1 MFTDDLVGKFAA
13 STDPRAGSA
22 TVLKASAM
30 HRNSTFIGI
39 RNYFRSL
46 SRQAK
51 PTVYDSRPRPHCA
64 QGLSSSATSC
74 AAAVRPKSSQYELP
88 TDVYFSENSPL
99 APSTRFDWRLR
110 ATSRCHPRHDS
121 LGKRDGVQAYMK
133 RVIPSC
139 IEVQPS
145 EPLYEEIQAYRDQ
158 CVRFFIDKHCLV
170 PSNSHS
176 FLPLL
181 NAEQA
186 EDESVLRDRLSSWSL
201 SRLREAGYTVT
212 DLYAFWIEAP
222 QIRNP
227 IACFSLGPGII
238 LPEHRFGNGTQVL
251 LSRVDPLQE
260 VPLRGTVLASNATQL
275 RIVFDQQ
282 FDVEDG
288 QWRLDVGRSNIVFER
303 MRSAISH
310 FNHDPVVLDASRS
323 PDRQFVI
330 QGTHLRH
337 VLLRSF
343 SPASTSLHQPLQAP
357 DEVEYVSRG
366 TLEHQSRDGH
376 EHGGAFK
383 DDMRIQSWA
392 RRYAHSDPIR
402 MDGDPVLDGLNET
415 QIQAVA
421 TMIGERISLVQGPP
435 GTGKTKTIVE
445 AVKVLK
451 AHFEVHHPILVCAYT
466 NAAVDNLVEGFA
478 GAHLKPLRVGFR
490 GKIRDSL
497 TKHTLDY
504 KLDQHPLKSKVDKVL
519 GEKGVIEK
527 KRLDLTKRI
536 EAIQRAPT
544 TRAAGRLDQMRS
556 ALLAQERQ
564 SMAISARL
572 YAIHQEM
579 LRDITADADVICTTC
594 ITSASVALNVLDF
607 PVVFLDEASMS
618 TEPAS
623 LIPLMKGAQHV
634 ALIGDHKQLPP
645 VIASREAQLKGL
657 GTSLFERL
665 TEEGVVPSIMLDV
678 QYRMHP
684 SISQFPS
691 LEFYNLSLRDG
702 TVDALGNI
710 SPNLLP
716 PLSSHLPVDELT
728 GYQMPVVFLDHG
740 GSETAKDRS
749 RVNWNEAQIVCS
761 VVEDLLLKNEYLRG
775 EDVGIIAPYVAQV
788 SLLTRLLNSDE
799 KYRKR
804 FSTTLGD
811 HRKLQLHNIDIKTVD
826 GFEGREKEVIIFSTV
841 RNNPSGQIGFLA
853 DRRRLNVGLTR
864 AKRGLFIIGSISTLK
879 ESKVTKGR
887 SGKADFVPTPC
898 GGRGSEAWKRYTQY
912 LVEQRMVLQL
922 TGDRLHKALYGNM
935 RVPLG
940 VYDIPYLH

>member
-1 MFTDDLVGKFAA
+1 MHNACSLSITSRGTRLL
-13 STDPRAGSA
+13 TSA
-22 TVLKASAM
+22 L

-39 RNYFRSL
+39 RNYFKSL
-46 SRQAK
+46 STQAK
-51 PTVYDSRPRPHCA
+51 PTAYDSRPGPSRT
-64 QGLSSSATSC
+64 QSFSSSATSH
-74 AAAVRPKSSQYELP
+74 AAAARPKPSQYELP

-110 ATSRCHPRHDS
+110 ATSRNHRRPDS
-121 LGKRDGVQAYMK
+121 LGKRDSAQGYTK
-133 RVIPSC
+133 RVLPSS
-139 IEVQPS
+139 IEVQPG
-145 EPLYEEIQAYRDQ
+145 EPLHEEIQAYCDR
-158 CVRFFIDKHCLV
+158 
-170 PSNSHS
+170 

-186 EDESVLRDRLSSWSL
+186 EDESVLRNRLSSWSL
-201 SRLREAGYTVT
+201 SRLREEGYTVT
-212 DLYAFWIEAP
+212 DLYAFWVEGP
-222 QIRNP
+222 QFRNP

-238 LPEHRFGNGTQVL
+238 LPEHRFENGTQVL
-251 LSRVDPLQE
+251 LSRLDPLQE
-260 VPLRGTVLASNATQL
+260 VPLRGTVMASNATQL
-275 RIVFDQQ
+275 RIVFDQK
-282 FDVEDG
+282 FDIEEG
-288 QWRLDVGRSNIVFER
+288 LWRLDVGRSNIIFER
-303 MRSAISH
+303 MRAAILH
-310 FNHDPVVLDASRS
+310 FNHDPAELVASQQ
-323 PDRQFVI
+323 PDRQFVL
-330 QGTHLRH
+330 QGTHLRD

-343 SPASTSLHQPLQAP
+343 STASTSLHQPLQAP
-357 DEVEYVSRG
+357 DEVEYVPHE
-366 TLEHQSRDGH
+366 TLEHQSRDEH

-392 RRYAHSDPIR
+392 RRYAQPNPIE
-402 MDGDPVLDGLNET
+402 MDGDPVLDRLNAT
-415 QIQAVA
+415 QIRAVA
-421 TMIGERISLVQGPP
+421 MMIGERISLVQGPP

-445 AVKVLK
+445 AVNVLK

-466 NAAVDNLVEGFA
+466 NAAVDNLVEGLA
-478 GAHLKPLRVGFR
+478 GAGLKPLRIGFR
-490 GKIRDSL
+490 GKVKDSL
-497 TKHTLDY
+497 TEHTLDY
-504 KLDQHPLKSKVDKVL
+504 KLDRHLFKSTVDRL
-519 GEKGVIEK
+519 LEEKRVAEK
-527 KRLDLTKRI
+527 KRTDLTKRI
-536 EAIQRAPT
+536 EAMQRAPT
-544 TRAAGRLDQMRS
+544 TRATWRLDQMRS

-564 SMAISARL
+564 SMAIAAKL

-579 LRDITADADVICTTC
+579 LRDLTAGSDVICTTC

-634 ALIGDHKQLPP
+634 SLIGDHKQLPP

-665 TEEGVVPSIMLDV
+665 TEEGVVSSIMLDV

-702 TVDALGNI
+702 TVDTLGNI

-728 GYQMPVVFLDHG
+728 GHSSPVVFLDHG

-749 RVNWNEAQIVCS
+749 RVNWNEAHIVCS
-761 VVEDLLLKNEYLRG
+761 IVEDLLLKNEYLRG

-811 HRKLQLHNIDIKTVD
+811 HRKLQLHNVDIKTVD

-864 AKRGLFIIGSISTLK
+864 AKRGLFIVGSIRTLK
-879 ESKVTKGR
+879 ESKMAKGHASEGNPVTATR
-887 SGKADFVPTPC
+887 
-898 GGRGSEAWKRYTQY
+898 GGRVWRRYTEY

-935 RVPLG
+935 PALLRVSSFPLA
-940 VYDIPYLH
+940 YSTLPSYLN